1 MKYFVDFEATQ
12 FSEEVISVGCIR
24 EDGETFYSLVA
35 PVEGKITPFITNLT
49 GITAEMLKDAM
60 SPDTVFEKFY
70 DWAFADIS
78 ENPEFF
84 CWGNSDASFLRHTF
98 KRTTSYKARVAIGYM
113 TAGVIDYAKRFC
125 QRIKAKQCGLIKAYN
140 GLIDENK
147 EQNHNSLDDAV
158 MLYEIYQVVEASEAE
173 YIKDK
178 MKNYVTIK
186 ASAKKENVEENPNN
200 NVIKWNYRGFK
211 NGTICIVNAKK
222 EAIHSFDGLKESID
236 WVMENFVPSNQREVV
251 KRETL
256 EKNIRKAYSG
266 GSLYCGHRWRIV
278 TNETVD

>member
-1 MKYFVDFEATQ
+1 MKYFIDFEATQ
-12 FSEEVISVGCIR
+12 FSEEIISVGCIR

-125 QRIKAKQCGLIKAYN
+125 QRIKAKQCGLVKAYN

-158 MLYEIYQVVEASEAE
+158 MLYEVYQVVEVSETD
-173 YIKDK
+173 YLRDR
-178 MKNYVTIK
+178 MKNYIALKSV
-186 ASAKKENVEENPNN
+186 KKEVEKEPESSE
-200 NVIKWNYRGFK
+200 VVKWNCRGFS
-211 NGTICIVNAKK
+211 NGTICIINNKK
-222 EAIHSFDGLKESID
+222 EALYNFPTLKEAID
-236 WVMENFVPSNQREVV
+236 WVMNNFVPADQREVV
-251 KRETL
+251 KRDTL
-256 EKNIRKAYSG
+256 SKNIKKAYTN
-266 GSLYCGHRWRIV
+266 GSMYCGYKWRIV
-278 TNETVD
+278 NGEAVD